1 MLRLRSAVGIITASI
16 HGAYDDLG
24 HPNWWPFLSKATKRA
39 RRYIDEHFPQL
50 RNRARSGRRSATGRK
65 RFRGQSA
72 GSAAEKRN
80 DHYQSG
86 AGMRS
91 RRMARTR
98 RSLPLRRATMLA
110 RPIRW
115 TALHV
120 IIHHKSW
127 KRKAAQSV
135 AFFLS
140 AILDNQMSRARHWT
154 AAKRIDLCGL
164 VKVNQK

>member
-1 MLRLRSAVGIITASI
+1 MDQCRDCDLLLGSSLRRSTALN
-16 HGAYDDLG
+16 DLG
-24 HPNWWPFLSKATKRA
+24 HPIGGLFSSKAARRA

-50 RNRARSGRRSATGRK
+50 HNQPRSGCRSATGSEC
-65 RFRGQSA
+65 FRGQSA

-86 AGMRS
+86 AGLRS
-91 RRMARTR
+91 RRMARTW
-98 RSLPLRRATMLA
+98 RSLPLRRPTMLA

-115 TALHV
+115 SALHI

-127 KRKAAQSV
+127 KHWATQSV

-140 AILDNQMSRARHWT
+140 AVLDHRDVGGASLDDWEPHRFVLFGQS
-154 AAKRIDLCGL
+154 
-164 VKVNQK
+164 